1 MGKVPLHREGRVF
14 LSDLGKFIK
23 GRGITRADLVRS
35 GIPTLRYGDIYTT
48 YGDVTDELTSFVSED
63 TARRATP
70 LHHGDI
76 IFTASGETAGEIG
89 KVVAWLGNGTA
100 VAGGDTI
107 ILRGHGQ
114 DPTFLAHAL
123 NADDAVR
130 QKSRLGK
137 GHSVVHIHEAE
148 LAKVSVFLPSI
159 SEQRKIGEILRTWD
173 EAIEKLEMIIE
184 REKEAQFECIHSLVF
199 GARRLHQF
207 KKTHRFKA
215 YRWFALPE
223 EWDCLPIGELATE
236 VSERNDS
243 HFKNPEV
250 LSCSKY
256 SGFVRSL
263 EYFNKQIFSA
273 NLAGYKIIHR
283 GDFGFPSNHVEE
295 GSVGL
300 QNLVDIGIV
309 SPIYTVFRFAT
320 DKINQIF
327 AFNVLKT
334 SLYRHIFK
342 ISTSASVNRRGS
354 LRWKEFKKI
363 PFPVPPRDEQDAISD
378 ILTTYLRKLT
388 ALEKQRDRYKH
399 QKTGLMRK
407 LLTGIWR
414 VNEIDS
420 KCNTEP

>member
-1 MGKVPLHREGRVF
+1 MNKDWQKTTIGELGHVVTGTTPSPAVPGFYGGDIPFVTPG
-14 LSDLGKFIK
+14 DLGKSLLVYDSARTLTQA
-23 GRGITRADLVRS
+23 GLERAKS
-35 GIPTLRYGDIYTT
+35 IPPGAILYTCI
-48 YGDVTDELTSFVSED
+48 G
-63 TARRATP
+63 AT
-70 LHHGDI
+70 
-76 IFTASGETAGEIG
+76 IG
-89 KVVAWLGNGTA
+89 KSAIA
-100 VAGGDTI
+100 A
-107 ILRGHGQ
+107 R
-114 DPTFLAHAL
+114 
-123 NADDAVR
+123 
-130 QKSRLGK
+130 
-137 GHSVVHIHEAE
+137 E
-148 LAKVSVFLPSI
+148 LATNQQINSVICYPDKIDNRFLYYLLQFLTNGIKELAGTQAVPIVNKSTFENVTAAI
-159 SEQRKIGEILRTWD
+159 PPLAEQQKIVEILLTWD

-184 REKEAQFECIHSLVF
+184 REKRRNFECTHSLVF
-199 GARRLHQF
+199 GARRLSQF
-207 KKTHRFKA
+207 KKTHQFKV

-223 EWDCLPIGELATE
+223 EWDILPIGELATE
-236 VSERNDS
+236 VSERNDG
-243 HFKNPEV
+243 HLKNLEV
-250 LSCSKY
+250 LSCSKH

-300 QNLVDIGIV
+300 QNVVDIGIV

-320 DKINQIF
+320 DRINRSF

-334 SLYRHIFK
+334 NLYRHIFE

-378 ILTTYLRKLT
+378 ILTTSLRKLT
-388 ALEKQRDRYKH
+388 ALEKQRGRYIH
-399 QKTGLMRK
+399 QKTGLMQK